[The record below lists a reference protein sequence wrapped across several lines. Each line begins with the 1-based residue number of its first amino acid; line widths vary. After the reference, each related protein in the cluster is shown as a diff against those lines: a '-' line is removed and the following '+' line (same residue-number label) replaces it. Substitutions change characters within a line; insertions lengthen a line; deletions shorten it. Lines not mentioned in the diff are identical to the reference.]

1 MPTYYDALNDFH
13 RRNAI
18 NPLATAAQL
27 MYLHLLHLN
36 NCLGNGGS
44 VKVSDRQ
51 LELSMCVTH
60 PTIIKAK
67 RQLKNAGLIDFE
79 SDAKSPR
86 SGTRYMLLFFSKNQ
100 TPKIYQNDFGK
111 NQTSKID
118 QSVYQSVDQS
128 VDQTEAVSI
137 TRARQDQEQDT
148 DKKSSFER
156 RRAQVWDTAVEE
168 HFAQKWLANRG
179 SGVTAELLS
188 YMKFIVDKHGTDF
201 LDRLLTE
208 AATALKSDRMSLR
221 YLRGCYEFKLKGGN
235 KRDKVSDG
243 ATPAYAKPDTRYDA
257 EFGF

>member
-27 MYLHLLHLN
+27 MYLHLLHIN

-100 TPKIYQNDFGK
+100 TPKIYQKDFGK
-111 NQTSKID
+111 NQTSKIY

-128 VDQTEAVSI
+128 VNQTEAVSI

-148 DKKSSFER
+148 DKSSFER
-156 RRAQVWDTAVEE
+156 RRAQVWDSAVEE
-168 HFAQKWLANRG
+168 HFAEKWLANRG

-201 LDRLLTE
+201 LDELLTE

-235 KRDKVSDG
+235 KRDKPGDG
-243 ATPAYAKPDTRYDA
+243 ATPAYAKPDTRYDS
-257 EFGF
+257 ELGF

>member
-27 MYLHLLHLN
+27 MYLHLLHIN

-100 TPKIYQNDFGK
+100 TPKINQKDFGK

-128 VDQTEAVSI
+128 VNQTEAVSI

-148 DKKSSFER
+148 DKSSFER
-156 RRAQVWDTAVEE
+156 RRAQVWDSAVEE
-168 HFAQKWLANRG
+168 HFAEKWLANRG

-201 LDRLLTE
+201 LDGLLTE

-235 KRDKVSDG
+235 KRDKPGDG
-243 ATPAYAKPDTRYDA
+243 ATPAYAKPDTRYDS
-257 EFGF
+257 ELGI